1 MMFVRRPKDYFYD
14 VLDNL
19 EVEAELIILEEDLTL
34 ERSIYESEEVHLEN
48 REMDEENSVW
58 KSLDEEFADSINNI

>member
-19 EVEAELIILEEDLTL
+19 EVDVELITLEEDLTL
-34 ERSIYESEEVHLEN
+34 ERSITPNEESDLEDKVIGEEK
-48 REMDEENSVW
+48 SVW
-58 KSLDEEFADSINNI
+58 KSLDDEFADSINNI